1 MKDLLMRRPVDPE
14 VLKLMLTALPNVAF
28 DGWSNS
34 TFVAACREAD
44 ISERK
49 ARLFCPRGALDL
61 AIAFHKWGDEQFK
74 TAFTKKKISELKVRE
89 KIRKAVELRIKLA
102 SDKEAVRRGVV
113 LFALPIHAF
122 EGSRLIWD
130 TSDLIWELI
139 GDNSED
145 YNWYSKRAILS
156 AVYASTV
163 LYWLGDNSE
172 GSEETWHFLDRRIE
186 DVMKFETAK
195 VQLKTNKFTK
205 EFNGL
210 TEKFLKTIKRPSR
223 NIDPNLPGYLDTYK

>member
-61 AIAFHKWGDEQFK
+61 AIAFHKWGDDQFE

-113 LFALPIHAF
+113 LFALPLHAF

-205 EFNGL
+205 ELNGL
-210 TEKFLKTIKRPSR
+210 AEKFLKTIKRPSR

>member
-1 MKDLLMRRPVDPE
+1 MRRPVDPE

-44 ISERK
+44 ISEKK

-61 AIAFHKWGDEQFK
+61 AIAFHKWGDDQFE

-102 SDKEAVRRGVV
+102 SDKEAVRRGAV
-113 LFALPIHAF
+113 LFALPIYAF

-172 GSEETWHFLDRRIE
+172 GSEETWHFLDRRIA
-186 DVMKFETAK
+186 DVMKFETAR

-210 TEKFLKTIKRPSR
+210 AGNFLKKIKRPNR
-223 NIDPNLPGYLDTYK
+223 NIDPNLPGYLDT

>member
-1 MKDLLMRRPVDPE
+1 MKDLLMRRPIDPE
-14 VLKLMLTALPNVAF
+14 LFKLMLAALPNVAF

-34 TFVAACREAD
+34 TFEAACRETD

-61 AIAFHKWGDEQFK
+61 AVAFHKWGDNQFEIS
-74 TAFTKKKISELKVRE
+74 FKKKRISKQKVRE
-89 KIRKAVELRIKLA
+89 KIKKAVELRIKLA
-102 SDKEAVRRGVV
+102 TDKEAVRRGVA
-113 LFALPIHAF
+113 LFALPIYAF

-130 TSDLIWELI
+130 TADLIWELI

-145 YNWYSKRAILS
+145 YNWYSKRTILS

-163 LYWLGDNSE
+163 LYWLGDDSE
-172 GSEETWHFLDRRIE
+172 GNKETWHFLDRRIE
-186 DVMKFETAK
+186 DVMKFENAK

-205 EFNGL
+205 EFSGL
-210 TEKFLKTIKRPSR
+210 AGKFLQKIKRPTR
-223 NIDPNLPGYLDTYK
+223 NVDPNLPGYLDT

>member
-1 MKDLLMRRPVDPE
+1 MKDLLMRRPIDPE
-14 VLKLMLTALPNVAF
+14 VLKLMLAALPNVAF
-28 DGWSNS
+28 DGWSNL
-34 TFVAACREAD
+34 TFVAACKKAN

-49 ARLFCPRGALDL
+49 ARLFCPRGAVDL
-61 AIAFHKWGDEQFK
+61 AIAFHKWGDDQFEA
-74 TAFTKKKISELKVRE
+74 AFTKKKISELKVRE
-89 KIRKAVELRIKLA
+89 KIKKAVELRIKVA

-113 LFALPIHAF
+113 LFALPIYAF

-195 VQLKTNKFTK
+195 AQLKTNKFTK
-205 EFNGL
+205 EFSGL

-223 NIDPNLPGYLDTYK
+223 NIDPNLPGYLDT

>member
-1 MKDLLMRRPVDPE
+1 MKDLLMRRPIDPE
-14 VLKLMLTALPNVAF
+14 VLKLMLAALPNVAF

-34 TFVAACREAD
+34 TFEAACRETD

-61 AIAFHKWGDEQFK
+61 AVAFHKWGDDQFEIS
-74 TAFTKKKISELKVRE
+74 FKKKRISKLKVRE
-89 KIRKAVELRIKLA
+89 KIKKAVELRIKLA

-113 LFALPIHAF
+113 LFALPIYAF

-130 TSDLIWELI
+130 TADLIWELI

-145 YNWYSKRAILS
+145 YNWYSKRTILS
-156 AVYASTV
+156 AVYAATV

-172 GSEETWHFLDRRIE
+172 ENKETWHFLDRRIE
-186 DVMKFETAK
+186 DVMKFENAK
-195 VQLKTNKFTK
+195 VQLKTNKFTQ

-210 TEKFLKTIKRPSR
+210 LGKFLQKIKRPTK
-223 NIDPNLPGYLDTYK
+223 NIDPNLPGYLDT

>member
-1 MKDLLMRRPVDPE
+1 MKDLLMRRPIDPE
-14 VLKLMLTALPNVAF
+14 VLKLMLAALPNVAF

-49 ARLFCPRGALDL
+49 ARLVCPRGALDL
-61 AIAFHKWGDEQFK
+61 AVAFHKWGDEQFEIS
-74 TAFTKKKISELKVRE
+74 FKKKRISKLKVRE
-89 KIRKAVELRIKLA
+89 KIKKAVELRIKLA
-102 SDKEAVRRGVV
+102 SDKEAVRRGVA
-113 LFALPIHAF
+113 LFALPVYAF

-130 TSDLIWELI
+130 TADLIWELI

-145 YNWYSKRAILS
+145 YNWYSKRTILS

-163 LYWLGDNSE
+163 LYWLGDDSE
-172 GSEETWHFLDRRIE
+172 GNKETWHFLDRRIE
-186 DVMKFETAK
+186 DVMKFENAK
-195 VQLKTNKFTK
+195 VQLKTNKFTQ

-210 TEKFLKTIKRPSR
+210 LGKFLQKIKRPTK
-223 NIDPNLPGYLDTYK
+223 NIDPNLPGYLDT

>member
-14 VLKLMLTALPNVAF
+14 VLKLMLAALPNVAF

-34 TFVAACREAD
+34 TFAAACREAD

-61 AIAFHKWGDEQFK
+61 AIAFHKWGDDQFE
-74 TAFTKKKISELKVRE
+74 TAFKKKKISELKVRE

-122 EGSRLIWD
+122 EGSHLIWD

-139 GDNSED
+139 GDNTED
-145 YNWYSKRAILS
+145 FNWYSKRAILS
-156 AVYASTV
+156 TVYASTV

-195 VQLKTNKFTK
+195 LQLKTNKFTK

-210 TEKFLKTIKRPSR
+210 AEKFLKTIKRPSR
-223 NIDPNLPGYLDTYK
+223 NKDPNLPGYLDTYK

>member
-1 MKDLLMRRPVDPE
+1 MRRPVDPE

-61 AIAFHKWGDEQFK
+61 AIAFHKWGDDQFE

-113 LFALPIHAF
+113 LFALPIYAF

-130 TSDLIWELI
+130 TADLIWESI
-139 GDNSED
+139 GDKSED

-205 EFNGL
+205 EFSGL

-223 NIDPNLPGYLDTYK
+223 NIDPNLPGYLDT

>member
-61 AIAFHKWGDEQFK
+61 AIAFHKWGDDQFE

-113 LFALPIHAF
+113 LFALPIYAF

-156 AVYASTV
+156 GVYASTV

-205 EFNGL
+205 EFHGL

-223 NIDPNLPGYLDTYK
+223 NIDPNLPGYLDT

>member
-1 MKDLLMRRPVDPE
+1 MKDLLMRRPIDPE
-14 VLKLMLTALPNVAF
+14 VLKLMVAALPNVAF

-34 TFVAACREAD
+34 TFEAACRETD
-44 ISERK
+44 TSERK

-61 AIAFHKWGDEQFK
+61 AVAFHKWGDDQFEIS
-74 TAFTKKKISELKVRE
+74 FKKKRISKLKVRE
-89 KIRKAVELRIKLA
+89 KIKKAVELRINFA
-102 SDKEAVRRGVV
+102 SDKEAVRRGVA
-113 LFALPIHAF
+113 LFALPIYAF

-130 TSDLIWELI
+130 TADLIWELI

-145 YNWYSKRAILS
+145 YNWYSKRTILS

-172 GSEETWHFLDRRIE
+172 GNKETWHFLDRRIE
-186 DVMKFETAK
+186 DVMKFENAK

-210 TEKFLKTIKRPSR
+210 TGKFLQKIKRPLR
-223 NIDPNLPGYLDTYK
+223 NVDPNLPGYLDT